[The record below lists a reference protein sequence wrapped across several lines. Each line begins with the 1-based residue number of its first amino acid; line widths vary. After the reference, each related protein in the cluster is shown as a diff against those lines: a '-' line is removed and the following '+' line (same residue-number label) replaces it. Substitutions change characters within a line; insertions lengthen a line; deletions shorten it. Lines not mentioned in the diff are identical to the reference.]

1 MCRFLISVYINS
13 LDMVMGQNPGTL
25 GTVPEFGWSMEVYS
39 SNMGII
45 GFDPSPYIYGISDLS
60 ENSAPPHR

>member
-1 MCRFLISVYINS
+1 
-13 LDMVMGQNPGTL
+13 MGQNPGTL
-25 GTVPEFGWSMEVYS
+25 GTVPEFGWLMEVYS

-60 ENSAPPHR
+60 ENSAPPTSLITGNKFSKSS